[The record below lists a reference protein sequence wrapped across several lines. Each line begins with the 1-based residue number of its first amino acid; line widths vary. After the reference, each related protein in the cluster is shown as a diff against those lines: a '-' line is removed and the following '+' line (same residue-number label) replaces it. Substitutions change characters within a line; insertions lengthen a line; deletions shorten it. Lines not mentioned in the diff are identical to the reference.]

1 MPITNKSSDYIYIY
15 IYILYIYIYIYIK
28 QHYLTVWSVEKIQKV
43 KIQKL

>member
-15 IYILYIYIYIYIK
+15 IFYIYIYIDIYIK
-28 QHYLTVWSVEKIQKV
+28 QRYLTVWSVEKIQKV